1 MKPRLPLIA
10 IPGKTSVYPLGVI
23 PKPGGTTIPL
33 LRFSERGLDL
43 SSEGREGLA
52 IVGHGE
58 GRRRL
63 VQVSMAA
70 ASLSTLLVVL
80 RRVLDVFRLTVTAVP
95 PPSRPSWPRTSSILQ
110 YPRPE
115 LFPSHPV
122 SKTPPSLSSDTSRSP
137 VHPPVGNSPTIRL
150 ATALSKKKINKPC
163 SISTGPWIHPLHQ
176 PRSNAWRRA

>member
-63 VQVSMAA
+63 VQVSMAG

-80 RRVLDVFRLTVTAVP
+80 RRVLTVFRPAHHHPLSLLPPDPLGQEQVP
-95 PPSRPSWPRTSSILQ
+95 SSNTLARSFSLHIQYQRLPRPSRPTPHVLPSIRQ
-110 YPRPE
+110 W
-115 LFPSHPV
+115 
-122 SKTPPSLSSDTSRSP
+122 
-137 VHPPVGNSPTIRL
+137 G
-150 ATALSKKKINKPC
+150 
-163 SISTGPWIHPLHQ
+163 STL
-176 PRSNAWRRA
+176 R